1 MNGPSTIIASMLL
14 AAGLAA
20 GGYFIGAGWVNA
32 KTLERTV
39 TVKGLSER
47 EVPADIAIW
56 PIVFTVADND
66 LNALVKT
73 VEQQTA
79 TVTRF
84 LESSGFEGNELT
96 VNPPAI
102 TDKQAQSYGGD
113 TGRFRYLAQTTVT
126 VYSDNIAATLAA
138 RQRMLELGK
147 AGITIN
153 QDSYLAQTQ
162 FLFEGLNAI
171 KPAMIEEATQ
181 NARAVAEKFAADS
194 GSTLGKIRKAR
205 QGQFSIADR
214 DSNNPHIKKVRVVS
228 TLEYYLAD

>member
-1 MNGPSTIIASMLL
+1 MNGPSTVIASVLI

-47 EVPADIAIW
+47 EAPADIAIW

-73 VEQQTA
+73 VEEQTA

-84 LESSGFEGNELT
+84 LASSGFESDELT

-102 TDKQAQSYGGD
+102 TDKQAQSYSGD